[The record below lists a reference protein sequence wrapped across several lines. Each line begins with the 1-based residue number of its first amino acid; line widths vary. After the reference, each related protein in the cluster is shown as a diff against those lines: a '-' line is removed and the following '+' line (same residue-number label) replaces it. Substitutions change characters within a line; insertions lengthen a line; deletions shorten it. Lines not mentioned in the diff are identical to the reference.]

1 MAKQYKEKFK
11 TLVGKANRRAEQNQN
26 QNQNQNVEI
35 KYPDLDQSSMTIN
48 PEHSEKPSIL
58 PS

>member
-26 QNQNQNVEI
+26 QNQNVEI
-35 KYPDLDQSSMTIN
+35 KYPELDQSSMTIN
-48 PEHSEKPSIL
+48 PEHS
-58 PS
+58 